1 MSRIL
6 FTTCTVDTL
15 FSNGNGWLVRW
26 FVHLVN
32 SMPFNALLI
41 LILIAGCQPTLW
53 TTKTPIL
60 FSFARRNAF
69 ALTVHAVHWILSN
82 ITYITDWMRSSLRIG
97 SWVSFIILTFCVYLL
112 FFVVIL
118 ESWHCYLRTHS
129 HTLGQENGQ
138 NKCTLTLTQPAN
150 PLMYTNFVF
159 DCIRNIKSDDDKN
172 ST

>member
-1 MSRIL
+1 MEM
-6 FTTCTVDTL
+6 V
-15 FSNGNGWLVRW
+15 GWLVRW

-32 SMPFNALLI
+32 SMPFNALF
-41 LILIAGCQPTLW
+41 ILIAGCQPTLW

-60 FSFARRNAF
+60 FSFAWRNAF

-82 ITYITDWMRSSLRIG
+82 ITYITDWVRSSLRIG

-138 NKCTLTLTQPAN
+138 NKCTRTRTHSHSQPIHWF
-150 PLMYTNFVF
+150 TRIS
-159 DCIRNIKSDDDKN
+159 C
-172 ST
+172 STAFGISNRMTTKTRRKHTDSSSG